1 MWGLLWAHFTQI
13 WSKMNFPGKKDSV
26 SFRHSNYLTWYQK
39 SENTIWPFLRKTP
52 EKNFSFLRKT
62 DGRSDGQTE
71 TTVLDS

>member
-1 MWGLLWAHFTQI
+1 
-13 WSKMNFPGKKDSV
+13 MNFPGKKDPV

-62 DGRSDGQTE
+62 DGRTDGQTE